1 MNFEDTIH
9 LIGPADALFTL
20 REWVRLSRQRLR
32 LTQGELARKSNVP
45 ATTISRLER
54 TGLASTDALVRVL
67 FALDQLD
74 SFQGFLKERLRI
86 ASFPVTLA
94 DNVPVRKILRI
105 RHKRESGK

>member
-9 LIGPADALFTL
+9 LIGPTDALSAL

-32 LTQGELARKSNVP
+32 LTQGELAKKSNVP

-74 SFQGFLKERLRI
+74 SFHGFLKERLRI
-86 ASFPVTLA
+86 ASFPVTLE
-94 DNVPVRKILRI
+94 DEVPDRKILRI
-105 RHKRESGK
+105 RHKRENGK